1 MECIRIAKAQHK
13 VIIFCKSHPLNWQLE
28 DNNQQRN
35 QASLTTMT
43 TRLHD
48 TSLKGVS
55 LLLKFP
61 TLYDNKYVFFYS
73 LWPCYFIP
81 SLYLVAY
88 IHMLFCFAILII
100 MAGFGFDDDDFS
112 LSGLTQEGH
121 DNVVTVINSS
131 SSDDENYDGLL
142 ECARKLA
149 GETSDKSS
157 MEGSIQGGV
166 EPGFKPGVKPGVS
179 NMLIPK
185 MSGTGLLLSNDM
197 ASSLSQSEQ
206 SNDVSF
212 IYY

>member
-1 MECIRIAKAQHK
+1 
-13 VIIFCKSHPLNWQLE
+13 
-28 DNNQQRN
+28 
-35 QASLTTMT
+35 
-43 TRLHD
+43 
-48 TSLKGVS
+48 
-55 LLLKFP
+55 
-61 TLYDNKYVFFYS
+61 
-73 LWPCYFIP
+73 
-81 SLYLVAY
+81 
-88 IHMLFCFAILII
+88 MLFCFAILII

-157 MEGSIQGGV
+157 MEGGIQGGV
-166 EPGFKPGVKPGVS
+166 EPGVS

-185 MSGTGLLLSNDM
+185 MSNTGLFLSNNM

-212 IYY
+212 IHY